1 MSRQC
6 FSQGL
11 QLLLRAL
18 PGGVKL
24 LQRAVLWLLTLPAHD
39 VAHAL
44 EAPLEAV
51 GSPVERG
58 GGVGKKEAGEIH
70 NGKEQIPQ
78 LILGVLMIA
87 RVARLVDFVDFLVD
101 FLKDTGDLRP
111 VESKGSGIAL
121 DSAGA

>member
-1 MSRQC
+1 M
-6 FSQGL
+6 
-11 QLLLRAL
+11 QLPFRTL

-24 LQRAVLWLLTLPAHD
+24 LQRAVLRLLALSPNDLT
-39 VAHAL
+39 HAL

-51 GSPVERG
+51 RGPVKRG